1 MPAKVYLTRRNLLT
15 LISKLDRKGK
25 GEITACTI
33 VKADNLHE
41 KYPQTMKSLSVVA
54 VEYGGNFTGM
64 TLYICRSLLRVLLFD
79 LDQKKAGA
87 EAACVAVIREAH
99 QKKVAKTI
107 KVFALENEDYY
118 AGRHFPGDVCHADDP
133 DLPWSSLP
141 TPQKISPRM
150 VSVNEEITRRRKS

>member
-54 VEYGGNFTGM
+54 VEYGGNFTRP
-64 TLYICRSLLRVLLFD
+64 TLYIGRGLLGALLFN

-87 EAACVAVIREAH
+87 EATCVIVIKEAH
-99 QKKVAKTI
+99 PKKAPKTI

-118 AGRHFPGDVCHADDP
+118 VGKRFPGDVCDADDP
-133 DLPWSSLP
+133 GLSWSS
-141 TPQKISPRM
+141 
-150 VSVNEEITRRRKS
+150 